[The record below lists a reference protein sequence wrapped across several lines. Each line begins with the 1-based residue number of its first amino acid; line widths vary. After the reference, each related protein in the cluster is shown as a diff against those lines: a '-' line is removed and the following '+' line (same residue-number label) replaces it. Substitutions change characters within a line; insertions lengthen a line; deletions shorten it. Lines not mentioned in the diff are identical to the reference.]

1 MSEQRPSRQ
10 EVIRRRRRT
19 GFVGRR
25 NELGIFRDNF
35 TRNLEEETY
44 QFIFH
49 VHGNAGVGKT
59 SLIRQ
64 WETVARELGAVS
76 TYVDDDVHSAL
87 EAMEAVSTQLGK
99 QGLALKGFDKAL
111 ATYRQRLHEAETA
124 PGGQVSA
131 ETTTPGQAVS
141 VSSTVAAQVG
151 LAGLSLLPGV
161 GVFTAAVNP
170 QQIAQGADRLRAMLS
185 IRLRNHD
192 DVRLVMSPVQ
202 VLTPLF
208 LEDLAEVARRRPWVV
223 LFFDVYERTG
233 PVLDTWLRDV
243 LVTTEY
249 GELPVNVQVVLSG
262 QGRLDARCW
271 GDWLDLIA
279 EVPLEVFTDT
289 EARQLMAAKGI
300 TDERVIE
307 VVLRLS
313 GRLPVLV
320 DTLAQRRPH
329 SPDAV
334 GDPSGTAVER
344 FLKWETDPHRR
355 TAALACALPLQLD
368 EDIYRAAVPEAA
380 ADQYPWLRALP
391 FVTGQGGRCRYHD
404 VVRAPMLRLQ
414 RAQSPAQ
421 WQTQQTRLADT
432 FQQWRHS
439 LEATLAPEDRW
450 DDGQWRE
457 HRLAETYHRL
467 CANPNQALPDALL
480 ELVRACAY
488 HPAALR
494 RWAQIV
500 TQAGLDAAS
509 DKLTEWGQRLETAT
523 EDDTVGSIPALT
535 VLLTATELSTAGQ
548 AFARA
553 IRGRE
558 HRNADNF
565 DAALTDYTTALA
577 LDADLAR
584 AHSGRGR
591 TYFEMGRYGE
601 ALVDLTR
608 AIELNPN
615 DSGDIALRGQTY
627 GYVGQYEEALTDLTR
642 AIELNPQY
650 DWALTG
656 RGEIYRSTGRYDDA
670 LTDFARA
677 LELNPDD
684 TWILA
689 ERGYT
694 YWLMS
699 RFEDALIDLTRALEI
714 DSTYVWALTNRGT
727 TQLLMGRHEGALTD
741 LTRAIELNPTYTLPI
756 TQRGTTYR
764 DMGRYDDALIDFT
777 RAVDL
782 DPTND
787 RHFAARG
794 HLYRLLGRQED
805 ALTDL
810 AHAIELNP
818 ANAWATAQR
827 GDIYRLM
834 ERYDDALAD
843 FSRAAELDPQYLAS
857 RGETYRLMERWDDAS
872 RDIEQA
878 LEADPSSLQAR
889 FEAAMLLSMTEETD
903 RARQQWEEFDR
914 LLETSAESST
924 VKTTGLFVARCALAD
939 WGRADTLLAAWLT
952 SNPDEVSVAETLL
965 CLNSLARSPH
975 ADAARLETYLTQLS
989 RPSRNSSAVTSA
1001 VSTGTVA

>member
-1 MSEQRPSRQ
+1 MSEQRLSRQ

-25 NELGIFRDNF
+25 SELGVFRDNF

-44 QFIFH
+44 QFVFH

-59 SLIRQ
+59 SLVRQ

-76 TYVDDDVHSAL
+76 TYVDDDAHSVL
-87 EAMEAVSTQLGK
+87 EAMEAVSIQLGQ
-99 QGLALKGFDKAL
+99 QGVALKGFDKAL

-131 ETTTPGQAVS
+131 EPTSPGQAPAVS

-161 GVFTAAVNP
+161 GVFTAAVDP
-170 QQIAQGADRLRAMLS
+170 QRIARGADRLRAMLS
-185 IRLRNHD
+185 VRLRNHD

-202 VLTPLF
+202 VLTPVF

-233 PVLDTWLRDV
+233 PVLDAWLRDV

-368 EDIYRAAVPEAA
+368 EDIYRTAVPEAA

-391 FVTGQGGRCRYHD
+391 FVTGQAGRCRYHD

-414 RAQSPAQ
+414 RTQSPAQ
-421 WQTQQTRLADT
+421 WQIQHTRLADT
-432 FQQWRHS
+432 FQQWRHT

-450 DDGQWRE
+450 DDGPWRE
-457 HRLAETYHRL
+457 HRLTETYHRL
-467 CANPNQALPDALL
+467 CANPHQALPDALL
-480 ELVRACAY
+480 ELVHACDY
-488 HPAALR
+488 DPAVLR

-500 TQAGLDAAS
+500 TQAGQDGAS
-509 DKLTEWGQRLETAT
+509 DKLTEWGQRLQAAA

-535 VLLTATELSTAGQ
+535 VLLTATELSTAGR
-548 AFARA
+548 ALARA

-558 HRNADNF
+558 HRIADNL

-577 LDADLAR
+577 LDPDLAR
-584 AHSGRGR
+584 AHSGRGT
-591 TYFEMGRYGE
+591 TYLRIGRYGE
-601 ALVDLTR
+601 ALVDFTR
-608 AIELNPN
+608 AIEL
-615 DSGDIALRGQTY
+615 D
-627 GYVGQYEEALTDLTR
+627 
-642 AIELNPQY
+642 PQHG
-650 DWALTG
+650 WALTS

-677 LELNPDD
+677 LELNSDD
-684 TWILA
+684 TWILV
-689 ERGYT
+689 ERGCT

-741 LTRAIELNPTYTLPI
+741 LTRAIELDPTYTLPL
-756 TQRGTTYR
+756 TQRGGTYR
-764 DMGRYDDALIDFT
+764 VMGRYDDALIDFT
-777 RAVDL
+777 RAIEL

-787 RHFAARG
+787 RHIAARG
-794 HLYRLLGRQED
+794 HLYRLLGRHEE

-810 AHAIELNP
+810 THAIER
-818 ANAWATAQR
+818 NATNHWVTAQR
-827 GDIYRLM
+827 GDVYRLM

-843 FSRAAELDPQYLAS
+843 FTRAVELDPEYLAS
-857 RGETYRLMERWDDAS
+857 RAEIYRLMERWDDAS

-878 LEADPSSLQAR
+878 LEAEPASFHAR
-889 FEAAMLLSMTEETD
+889 FEAAMLLSVTEGTV

-924 VKTTGLFVARCALAD
+924 VKTTGLFAACCALAD
-939 WGRADTLLAAWLT
+939 WDRADTLLTALLT
-952 SNPDEVSVAETLL
+952 SNPDESCVVETLL
-965 CLNSLARSPH
+965 CLSSLARSPD
-975 ADAARLETYLTQLS
+975 ADAARLETYRTQLS
-989 RPSRNSSAVTSA
+989 HPRDLARP
-1001 VSTGTVA
+1001 